1 VDRAPDLR
9 VLRDV
14 ENNTEKGGP
23 VSALLAIRRAVIPIS
38 MLAIT
43 ACAAARESSQRGV
56 GNDAR
61 IPVEITNDN
70 WLAIAVY
77 AMEAGVPFR
86 IGTVDSFRTEVLR
99 LPWSTRPAEARL
111 LIRPIGSTSEYLSP
125 PLSWTGEG
133 RLQFTVAESLPLSH
147 QKDAAV
153 KTSERN
159 WDADRT
165 R

>member
-1 VDRAPDLR
+1 
-9 VLRDV
+9 
-14 ENNTEKGGP
+14 
-23 VSALLAIRRAVIPIS
+23 

-77 AMEAGVPFR
+77 AVEAGVPFR
-86 IGTVDSFRTEVLR
+86 IGTVDSFRTEVIR
-99 LPWSTRPAEARL
+99 LPWSTRPADSRFVRTA
-111 LIRPIGSTSEYLSP
+111 IGHSAVRSGAAIQST
-125 PLSWTGEG
+125 TAIK
-133 RLQFTVAESLPLSH
+133 TVAPRSGKLYAQRLESTR
-147 QKDAAV
+147 DAAV
-153 KTSERN
+153 RTSERN